1 MHEKSQVK
9 THRCLG
15 RADAHNMSAFQ
26 ERNPTISATRSG
38 LTGVY
43 PTGSLRKCLRS
54 VKWAEISIWSYFG
67 LFWPVTDLSEV
78 GHVGV
83 RCGDLVLRF
92 LIRRIALWSDTDVE
106 AKPFVTRNPQRETL
120 PNLRS
125 ESILRSLLKITWVL
139 VLWSQQTD
147 TFRLFRILITVI
159 WGCDCPGEHR
169 SQESGENLRL
179 TLSWIVIRNSDWI
192 GIKIWNLSMKNM
204 YFKALET

>member
-120 PNLRS
+120 PKIAIWAHS
-125 ESILRSLLKITWVL
+125 EVFVKNNMGFGAVISANRHIQIVSNPDHSDLG
-139 VLWSQQTD
+139 LW
-147 TFRLFRILITVI
+147 L
-159 WGCDCPGEHR
+159 
-169 SQESGENLRL
+169 SGW
-179 TLSWIVIRNSDWI
+179 T
-192 GIKIWNLSMKNM
+192 
-204 YFKALET
+204 